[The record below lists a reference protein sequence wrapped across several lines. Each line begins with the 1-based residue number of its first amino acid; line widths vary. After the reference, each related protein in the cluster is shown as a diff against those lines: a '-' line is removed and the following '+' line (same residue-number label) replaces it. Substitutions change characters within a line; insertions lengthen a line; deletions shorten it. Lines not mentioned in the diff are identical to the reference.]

1 MQANGDTTV
10 EPDETFTV
18 NLSNAVGNAT
28 IADAQAVATIVN
40 DDRTATPPPAR
51 ISIDDVTMAEGNAGQ
66 TAFRFTVS
74 LDGAQSGPVT
84 VDFSTANG
92 TATAPGDYV
101 AGSGTVNFAP
111 GETAKTVTVQVNGDT
126 RKEANETFTVN
137 LASAIGNATI
147 ADGHA
152 IGTIVNDDRNR
163 ATHRRTLGEALN
175 HKADKRLAATVPARR
190 DHPRRP
196 SMRHR

>member
-1 MQANGDTTV
+1 
-10 EPDETFTV
+10 
-18 NLSNAVGNAT
+18 
-28 IADAQAVATIVN
+28 
-40 DDRTATPPPAR
+40 
-51 ISIDDVTMAEGNAGQ
+51 
-66 TAFRFTVS
+66 
-74 LDGAQSGPVT
+74 
-84 VDFSTANG
+84 
-92 TATAPGDYV
+92 
-101 AGSGTVNFAP
+101 
-111 GETAKTVTVQVNGDT
+111 VTVQVNGDT

-163 ATHRRTLGEALN
+163 ATHRRTLGDALN